1 MPPSPAPPPSEDCSG
16 ARVSH
21 PAVCHRSVNAV
32 FLCNRGMRSTVL
44 KYFFIILIYLGFCHD
59 RWMGWKTSLRVHQSP
74 SRRINQLRIARSV
87 IPRLRW
93 RAGGACSCSLFAPH
107 PQGRGTGAW
116 HLWGA
121 GTGREV
127 RPGSRLLPL
136 ACGCPT
142 ASLIA
147 GGSLQGAPYPRVL
160 PTCLNVFNEG
170 LSLCFLMEMR
180 SFKLHVHCWD
190 LVLAGAGM
198 LSPSFWA
205 TDIDRFGFPSW
216 QCWNSAFS
224 ASSCLWSLVERGW
237 LSSWSAFSSKL
248 SQKICNNPAH
258 TQLCQISSNL
268 LEYFHQIYVTFPCN
282 FGGNKYIVTFCCKDL
297 SQNLLPLFL

>member
-1 MPPSPAPPPSEDCSG
+1 MTDGWVERLLSGSINLFPDVLISSGLHVQLFLGWGGGQEVLAAAPCLL
-16 ARVSH
+16 H
-21 PAVCHRSVNAV
+21 TH
-32 FLCNRGMRSTVL
+32 
-44 KYFFIILIYLGFCHD
+44 
-59 RWMGWKTSLRVHQSP
+59 
-74 SRRINQLRIARSV
+74 
-87 IPRLRW
+87 
-93 RAGGACSCSLFAPH
+93 RAGA
-107 PQGRGTGAW
+107 QGPGTCGV
-116 HLWGA
+116 LGR
-121 GTGREV
+121 GREV

-136 ACGCPT
+136 ACSCPT

-180 SFKLHVHCWD
+180 SFKLHIHCWD
-190 LVLAGAGM
+190 LVPAGAGM

-205 TDIDRFGFPSW
+205 ADIDRFGFPSW
-216 QCWNSAFS
+216 QCWNSALS

-248 SQKICNNPAH
+248 SQKNCNNPAH